1 MKMAISSFG
10 PDLNSQ
16 VDPRFGR
23 AVYLLIIESD
33 TMEYEAWENPNV
45 AKAGASG
52 IQTVQMVSDKGVQ
65 VVLTG
70 NVGPNA
76 FDALSEVGVEVI
88 TGVRGTVGSAVERYL
103 QGQLQPAVHTT
114 VRPHCGFGPG
124 GIGPMAPMG
133 TTTISQPSS
142 PQPEDEILKQQTEV
156 IKQQL
161 GRINGRIKE
170 LEGK

>member
-23 AVYLLIIESD
+23 ALYILIVESD
-33 TMEYEAWENPNV
+33 TMEYEVWENPNV
-45 AKAGASG
+45 AKAGAAG
-52 IQTVQMVSDKGVQ
+52 IQTVQMVADKGAQ

-88 TGVRGTVGSAVERYL
+88 TSVRGTVSSAVERYL
-103 QGQLQPAVHTT
+103 QGQLQPAVHPT
-114 VRPHCGFGPG
+114 VRPNCGFGPG

-133 TTTISQPSS
+133 TTMTSHPYPSQP
-142 PQPEDEILKQQTEV
+142 EYKILKQQVEDSENRSGNSQATA
-156 IKQQL
+156 
-161 GRINGRIKE
+161 
-170 LEGK
+170 

>member
-23 AVYLLIIESD
+23 ALYLLIVESD
-33 TMEYEAWENPNV
+33 TMEYEVWENPNV
-45 AKAGASG
+45 AKAGAAG
-52 IQTVQMVSDKGVQ
+52 IQTVQMVADKGAQ

-70 NVGPNA
+70 NVGPKA
-76 FDALSEVGVEVI
+76 FDALSEMGVEVI
-88 TGVRGTVGSAVERYL
+88 TGIRGTVESTVGRYL
-103 QGQLQPAVHTT
+103 QGQLQPAIHTT
-114 VRPHCGFGPG
+114 VRPNCGFGPG
-124 GIGPMAPMG
+124 GVGPMAPMG
-133 TTTISQPSS
+133 TGAISQPSS
-142 PQPEDEILKQQTEV
+142 SQPEDEILKQQTEV